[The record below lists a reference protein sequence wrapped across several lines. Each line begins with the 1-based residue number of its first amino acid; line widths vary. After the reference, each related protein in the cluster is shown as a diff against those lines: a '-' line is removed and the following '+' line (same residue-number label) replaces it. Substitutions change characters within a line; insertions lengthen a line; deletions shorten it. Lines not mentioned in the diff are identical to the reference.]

1 MLKIVSPSISPI
13 LCYLLNL
20 SSEQAIYPQCLKETI
35 ITPVYKKK
43 GAKNDAGNYRPIS
56 VVPVIAKVYENL
68 ICNRIVT
75 HLRRNKLLSLQQ
87 HGFRSH
93 YSTTTATIK
102 LTTDVYG
109 AMDKRLYTGGLFI
122 DFQSAFN
129 KVIHVLLI
137 RKLKKIGIQGTA
149 LKLLESY
156 LADRKIRVKV
166 NGCIS
171 KQGKLRVGIPQG
183 GGISSV
189 LFAVFIND
197 LPPCLKETLVII
209 YYYHKSPK
217 IIQDILNEDL
227 KAIQEWSIK
236 NGMEINWSK
245 THSMLF
251 QPPKMRGTDDFHI
264 SIEDHTIQKV
274 KSFKYLGVVL
284 DEQLTFD
291 DHYDQTCKAVTSRI
305 HLISRHKHSFSH
317 ERLIIF
323 SKSLIVSVIDYCIPV
338 WGGIC
343 QSKMNRLDY
352 LLDKL
357 IKNILNFKIDI
368 VSCNDRVEI
377 ANVLYTEERKVLYG
391 LKFLFQHII
400 HKTDVTQE
408 FSSYFTLVTSS
419 TRSNGNLAFNYPKT
433 SIGKKSFFYWATQ
446 YWNNLPTSIK
456 EIKSSG
462 EFDRALRQLILQ
474 KRNDEFVFQKYSL

>member
-1 MLKIVSPSISPI
+1 
-13 LCYLLNL
+13 
-20 SSEQAIYPQCLKETI
+20 
-35 ITPVYKKK
+35 
-43 GAKNDAGNYRPIS
+43 
-56 VVPVIAKVYENL
+56 
-68 ICNRIVT
+68 
-75 HLRRNKLLSLQQ
+75 
-87 HGFRSH
+87 
-93 YSTTTATIK
+93 
-102 LTTDVYG
+102 
-109 AMDKRLYTGGLFI
+109 MDKRLYTGGLFI

-156 LADRKIRVKV
+156 LADIKIRVKV

-264 SIEDHTIQKV
+264 SIEDHTVQKV

-338 WGGIC
+338 WGELLVKPC
-343 QSKMNRLDY
+343 CHSLSKFKTPTTRGYCSN
-352 LLDKL
+352 LLPQNPQNP
-357 IKNILNFKIDI
+357 KNLGYWDESKEKNARSKSEKF
-368 VSCNDRVEI
+368 
-377 ANVLYTEERKVLYG
+377 YT
-391 LKFLFQHII
+391 FQIYYA
-400 HKTDVTQE
+400 V
-408 FSSYFTLVTSS
+408 F
-419 TRSNGNLAFNYPKT
+419 
-433 SIGKKSFFYWATQ
+433 
-446 YWNNLPTSIK
+446 
-456 EIKSSG
+456 
-462 EFDRALRQLILQ
+462 ALRMQISTPNLLIW
-474 KRNDEFVFQKYSL
+474 R